1 MSLFE
6 RSEKL
11 FGKDGI
17 EKLRNSSVIVFGAG
31 GVGSVCLEFLA
42 RSGVG
47 RIGVVD
53 GDFVSDSNRNR
64 QIIALSSTVGQRKAY
79 VEAER
84 IKDINPDCRVD
95 IYDMFYGK
103 DNFLDVPLDEYM
115 YIADCIDTVTSKILL
130 ITQAKEKNIN
140 IISSMGTGNRLDP
153 SEVTVKDVYETSNCP
168 LAKVMRRELRAR
180 GIESLKTVCSDEKP
194 CEVLLGRDEN
204 GRSVQSSA
212 CFVPAAAGIRIAYE
226 IVKEIISCQ
235 K

>member
-1 MSLFE
+1 MSLLE

-11 FGKDGI
+11 FGKNGI
-17 EKLRNSSVIVFGAG
+17 EKLKNSSVIVFGAG

-42 RSGVG
+42 RCGVG
-47 RIGVVD
+47 RIGIVD
-53 GDFVSDSNRNR
+53 GDSVSDSNRNR

-79 VEAER
+79 VTADR

-95 IYDMFYGK
+95 IYDIFYGK
-103 DNFLDVPLDEYM
+103 DNHMTVPLTEYM

-130 ITQAKEKNIN
+130 ITQAKEKNIK

-153 SEVTVKDVYETSNCP
+153 SKVTVKDVFETSNCP

-226 IVKEIISCQ
+226 IVKEITECQ